1 MIRTL
6 ELHKAAL
13 RAGSSK
19 WQTGGKCEAVAV
31 SGNRVHARAAQTLV
45 GCISRL
51 MLTAERQQDHRG
63 IRLTKIAAF
72 IQLIN
77 GRNFHNVAL
86 SKNKTILSDFWETS
100 CNVINT
106 VL

>member
-19 WQTGGKCEAVAV
+19 WQTGGKCEAAAAAAAV
-31 SGNRVHARAAQTLV
+31 SGNRVHARAAQALV

-51 MLTAERQQDHRG
+51 MLTAERQRDHRG
-63 IRLTKIAAF
+63 ILLTKIAAF

-77 GRNFHNVAL
+77 VRNFHNVAS
-86 SKNKTILSDFWETS
+86 SK
-100 CNVINT
+100 
-106 VL
+106 

>member
-19 WQTGGKCEAVAV
+19 WQTGGKCEAAAAAV
-31 SGNRVHARAAQTLV
+31 SGNRVHARAAQALV

-51 MLTAERQQDHRG
+51 MLTAERQRDHRG
-63 IRLTKIAAF
+63 ILLTKIAAF

-77 GRNFHNVAL
+77 VRNFHNVAS
-86 SKNKTILSDFWETS
+86 SK
-100 CNVINT
+100 
-106 VL
+106 

>member
-19 WQTGGKCEAVAV
+19 WQTGGKCEAAAAV
-31 SGNRVHARAAQTLV
+31 SGNRVHAGAAQTLV

-51 MLTAERQQDHRG
+51 MLTAERQRDHRG
-63 IRLTKIAAF
+63 ILLTKIAAF

-77 GRNFHNVAL
+77 VRNFHNVAS
-86 SKNKTILSDFWETS
+86 SK
-100 CNVINT
+100 
-106 VL
+106 